1 MLCATWMSM
10 PAAYQVAAAPPP
22 WKIWV
27 VADRLGHLIRRLAAI
42 GKSGGLWLA
51 LALSV
56 GLAIVSLA
64 VATAV
69 VVTWPADRFKP
80 GARAKFLAEHH
91 TAVRVVAHFGKNLAG
106 VVLFVLGFIM
116 ALPGVP
122 GQGILTMIIAITLID
137 FPGKVELERRLV
149 RRPFVH
155 RHLDSLRRRFHRPPL
170 ELG

>member
-1 MLCATWMSM
+1 V
-10 PAAYQVAAAPPP
+10 P
-22 WKIWV
+22 
-27 VADRLGHLIRRLAAI
+27 DRLRHFTAWISALVA
-42 GKSGGLWLA
+42 SGGLWVA

-56 GLAIVSLA
+56 GLAVVSLA

-80 GARAKFLAEHH
+80 GAQSKFLEEHH
-91 TAVRVVAHFGKNLAG
+91 TVVRIAAHFGKNLAG
-106 VVLFVLGFIM
+106 VVLVVLGLIM

-122 GQGILTMIIAITLID
+122 GQGILTMIIGFTLID

-170 ELG
+170 ELE